1 MVFKSFGYRAY
12 QCVLLHFMH
21 LVKYHN
27 KVISGKGTVYY
38 IPDILKKQGI
48 KKVLVITGPHIVK
61 SSMFR
66 SIMSSFKNKGLSC
79 TVFYGTGAETDVKSA
94 EIARSLYIK
103 KRCSAIVAI
112 GGGSVT
118 DCAKA
123 AACGIAKQKKSISS
137 LAGYQKVRKLIPVI
151 VAVPT
156 TAGTGAET
164 TACAVIKDING
175 NKKII
180 ADTKICPKYAVLDPL
195 MTENLP
201 KDLIAY
207 TGMDALTHA
216 TESYINKYSSKGSR
230 KDAETAV
237 LLIMENIT
245 NVYYGNGGVV
255 SRQDMLEASYL
266 AGRAFMRTSVGYVHA
281 ISHAIGGKYNLPH
294 GMVVA
299 VVLPYVLEWYGSGID
314 KKLARLSDISGISKN
329 GMSGKQKAQT
339 YINFVKILNQRFSIN
354 ANFYKSLKNAS
365 RGHNTRKSD
374 ILNIAKSAIAEAN
387 PYYPVPKIMSLKEC
401 KYLVQKILNDS
412 CTKTNI

>member
-1 MVFKSFGYRAY
+1 MVFKSFSYRVY
-12 QCVLLHFMH
+12 QYVLLHFMH
-21 LVKYHN
+21 LVKYQN

-38 IPDILKKQGI
+38 IPNILKKQDI
-48 KKVLVITGPHIVK
+48 KKVLVITGPHIVR
-61 SSMFR
+61 SAMFKN
-66 SIMSSFKNKGLSC
+66 IISSFKNKGLIC
-79 TVFYGTGAETDVKSA
+79 TIFYGTGSETDIKSA
-94 EIARSLYIK
+94 EAARSLYIK
-103 KRCSAIVAI
+103 ESCNAIVAI

-123 AACGIAKQKKSISS
+123 AACGIAKQKKSIRS
-137 LAGYQKVRKLIPVI
+137 LCGYEKVRKLIPVI

-164 TACAVIKDING
+164 TACAVIKDVNG
-175 NKKII
+175 DKKII
-180 ADTKICPKYAVLDPL
+180 ADTKICPKYAILDPL

-201 KDLIAY
+201 RDLIAY

-230 KDAETAV
+230 KDAETAIF
-237 LLIMENIT
+237 LIIENIT
-245 NVYYGNGGVV
+245 NVYYGNGGIV

-299 VVLPYVLEWYGSGID
+299 IVLPYVLEWYGSGID

-354 ANFYKSLKNAS
+354 ANFYKSLKKAS
-365 RGHNTRKSD
+365 KGHKTSKND
-374 ILNIAKSAIAEAN
+374 ILSMAKSAIAEAN

-401 KYLVQKILNDS
+401 KHLVQKILRDS
-412 CTKTNI
+412 YTKANI